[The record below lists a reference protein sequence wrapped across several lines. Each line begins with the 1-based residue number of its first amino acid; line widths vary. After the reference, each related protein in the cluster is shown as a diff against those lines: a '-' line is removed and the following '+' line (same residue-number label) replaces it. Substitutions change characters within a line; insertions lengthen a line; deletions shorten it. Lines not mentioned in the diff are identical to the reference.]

1 LKKFI
6 LVICLVAV
14 SVFGSGIKLLD
25 DNASDL
31 AYQLPL
37 KKYPQFLCEATLENG
52 KVVQFVSVKAMMQVY
67 FHQEYFIKHK
77 FLETKIKDIYI
88 QDYLN
93 GTKKDAKRS
102 VYVFG
107 SHVAG
112 PHGDDL
118 IPFKDNYSANLFKL
132 KYGGTRVMPFEK
144 VTIGLI
150 RYLDM

>member
-1 LKKFI
+1 
-6 LVICLVAV
+6 VAV

-25 DNASDL
+25 NNASDF

-67 FHQEYFIKHK
+67 FHQEYFLKHK
-77 FLETKIKDIYI
+77 FLESKIKDIYI

-93 GTKKDAKRS
+93 GTKKDAKRAI
-102 VYVFG
+102 YVFG
-107 SHVAG
+107 SRVNG

-118 IPFKDNYSANLFKL
+118 IPFKDNYSANLFKI
-132 KYGGTRVMPFEK
+132 KYGGTRVMPFERI
-144 VTIGLI
+144 TIGLI

>member
-1 LKKFI
+1 MKKFI
-6 LVICLVAV
+6 LVICLVSV
-14 SVFGSGIKLLD
+14 SVFSAGIKLLD
-25 DNASDL
+25 NNASDF
-31 AYQLPL
+31 AYQIPL
-37 KKYPQFLCEATLENG
+37 KKYPKFLCEATLENG

-67 FHQEYFIKHK
+67 FHQEYFLKHK
-77 FLETKIKDIYI
+77 FLDSKIKDIYI

-107 SHVAG
+107 SRVAG

-118 IPFKDNYSANLFKL
+118 IPFKDSYSANLFKI